1 MNNLCCDSYLEW
13 VRRCERDG
21 WAVISI
27 ARNAHFEKPVVLG
40 DRHLVGE
47 MRGSLEAVLQD
58 DYAVWNTAEVCH
70 LFHQYLL

>member
-1 MNNLCCDSYLEW
+1 MNNLYCDTYLEW

-27 ARNAHFEKPVVLG
+27 ARNADFEKPVVLG

-47 MRGSLEAVLQD
+47 MRGSLEAVLRD
-58 DYAVWNTAEVCH
+58 DYAVWNTPEVCH
-70 LFHQYLL
+70 LFYR

>member
-1 MNNLCCDSYLEW
+1 MNNLYCDTYLEW

-40 DRHLVGE
+40 DCHLVGE
-47 MRGSLEAVLQD
+47 MRGSLEAVLRD
-58 DYAVWNTAEVCH
+58 DYDVWNTPEVCH
-70 LFHQYLL
+70 LFYR

>member
-1 MNNLCCDSYLEW
+1 MNNLYCDTYLEW

-40 DRHLVGE
+40 DCHLVGE

-58 DYAVWNTAEVCH
+58 DYAVRNTPEVCH
-70 LFHQYLL
+70 LFYR